1 MKTVYATAYVVGTVF
16 VLSLISLYFKRG
28 EAVDKTQVCGLL
40 EEASHQCSLCA
51 QDRNPSVRLMHATRG
66 STMAQTARKM
76 MGDGDLQKAC
86 RMDPAFV
93 AMSCEKNQ
101 KQVLKHMLGRR

>member
-1 MKTVYATAYVVGTVF
+1 MKTVYATSYVVGTVF
-16 VLSLISLYFKRG
+16 VLSLLSLYFKRG
-28 EAVDKTQVCGLL
+28 NQVDKTQVCGLL
-40 EEASHQCSLCA
+40 EEASHQCSLCS
-51 QDRNPSVRLMHATRG
+51 QDRNPSVRLMHATKG

-76 MGDGDLQKAC
+76 MSDGDLQKTC

-101 KQVLKHMLGRR
+101 KQVLKQMLSRR